1 MKRSLDFHRGEGVQI
16 DKTLCGGG
24 GGVWIFSS
32 TMHLQKDIKRS
43 PCIVHVPITHLLRS
57 KNR

>member
-16 DKTLCGGG
+16 DKTLWG
-24 GGVWIFSS
+24 GGVWIFSL